1 MKMHIEV
8 YVPDGFAKEFAKEWL
23 QHIRDFDVRYPG
35 CVFKV
40 LAAAPDMTVD
50 AMRESMESV
59 EPGFASIR
67 VRRWAKE

>member
-1 MKMHIEV
+1 MKIHIEAE
-8 YVPDGFAKEFAKEWL
+8 VPDHLAKDWL
-23 QHIRDFDVRYPG
+23 QHLRDFDTTHPG

-50 AMRESMESV
+50 AMRESLESV

-67 VRRWAKE
+67 VRRWAKGDE